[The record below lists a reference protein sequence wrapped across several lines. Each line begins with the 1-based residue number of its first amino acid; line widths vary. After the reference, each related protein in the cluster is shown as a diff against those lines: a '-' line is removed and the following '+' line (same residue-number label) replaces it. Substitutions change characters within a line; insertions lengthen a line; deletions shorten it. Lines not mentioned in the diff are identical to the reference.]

1 MRAARTPKALGLTFN
16 TLESRLLRHILKQII
31 TNYQITPQD
40 LNPKA
45 ASVWYSAKGCE
56 SARMSPEETQEW
68 LEHLHQYKSAHVQN
82 LTKWRRRLALPKE
95 GHCRLNVKLEEVP
108 VLLSALN
115 DHRLFLAASH
125 DLGQKEMDARSVADF
140 ANLQPAQQMAVSE
153 IHVLGCIIEEILRFL
168 PGNPADWMESL

>member
-68 LEHLHQYKSAHVQN
+68 LEHLHQYKSKEVS
-82 LTKWRRRLALPKE
+82 LPSPPRSEIKPSSN
-95 GHCRLNVKLEEVP
+95 HC
-108 VLLSALN
+108 LL
-115 DHRLFLAASH
+115 LFLWPRAFQQRRPNIMRGIVAAQAIIVG
-125 DLGQKEMDARSVADF
+125 GQPEIIPLHSQAFHHTDRQMSNICKPMF
-140 ANLQPAQQMAVSE
+140 NL
-153 IHVLGCIIEEILRFL
+153 L
-168 PGNPADWMESL
+168 